1 VWQGKDLQT
10 AQNEILRRF
19 ADVWQ
24 GLDLVDFGWYSQE
37 MVQQKMS
44 LVNS

>member
-1 VWQGKDLQT
+1 VWQGKDLQVPK
-10 AQNEILRRF
+10 NEILGRF

-24 GLDLVDFGWYSQE
+24 GKELAVFGWYSQE